1 MWNNVRYSHFLTAN
15 EPRMTPGLSP
25 VHSLLILHYETW
37 SGYPG
42 WPRPTPL
49 HIKLPKRNGISKEGK
64 QIAGHW
70 KGRHASVRN
79 WTTWDDHRPALRVEL
94 DDGWPESGGRWSFED
109 VNISSCKV
117 VIIISWWNLEDDK
130 IRTVW
135 LDDED
140 PNVWRQDVVSK
151 YEDLKMKVKM

>member
-1 MWNNVRYSHFLTAN
+1 MALNIFIHKIGLPIYREQWSCGGHLPTITLTQTLPRNYSPTF
-15 EPRMTPGLSP
+15 LSP
-25 VHSLLILHYETW
+25 PNTPIQHSDSQTL
-37 SGYPG
+37 
-42 WPRPTPL
+42 
-49 HIKLPKRNGISKEGK
+49 
-64 QIAGHW
+64 Q
-70 KGRHASVRN
+70 
-79 WTTWDDHRPALRVEL
+79 L

-109 VNISSCKV
+109 VNISSYKV
-117 VIIISWWNLEDDK
+117 VIIIAWWNLEDDK